1 MQEHIGI
8 GIVFFFSFSGPFL
21 SILGIQKGVDS
32 VSSDSTSWWMLLLP
46 TLLHS
51 EKKNREWVHDKD
63 EMELH
68 CNLYVCKSA
77 FFFCLQQA
85 AKEVSQALNNC
96 VNFLPGQ
103 RDVDEAIKAVV
114 DSSQS
119 LAVEDV
125 SALLASQVT
134 S

>member
-1 MQEHIGI
+1 M
-8 GIVFFFSFSGPFL
+8 FL
-21 SILGIQKGVDS
+21 
-32 VSSDSTSWWMLLLP
+32 
-46 TLLHS
+46 
-51 EKKNREWVHDKD
+51 
-63 EMELH
+63 
-68 CNLYVCKSA
+68 
-77 FFFCLQQA
+77 CLQQA

-125 SALLASQVT
+125 SALLASQVSSQLST
-134 S
+134 CSDPFHEAVFKRLSKVITPFHFQLLLSVNWLKYRAPVFQPMRSKTDHTLYARFFLHVEQITGNCLKF

>member
-1 MQEHIGI
+1 MTKMKWNYIAI
-8 GIVFFFSFSGPFL
+8 Y
-21 SILGIQKGVDS
+21 
-32 VSSDSTSWWMLLLP
+32 M
-46 TLLHS
+46 
-51 EKKNREWVHDKD
+51 
-63 EMELH
+63 
-68 CNLYVCKSA
+68 YVKA
-77 FFFCLQQA
+77 HFFFCLQQA

-125 SALLASQVT
+125 SALLASQV
-134 S
+134 SS

>member
-1 MQEHIGI
+1 M
-8 GIVFFFSFSGPFL
+8 VFFFFFSGPFL
-21 SILGIQKGVDS
+21 STVGIQKGLDS

-51 EKKNREWVHDKD
+51 GKKNREWVHDED
-63 EMELH
+63 EMELN
-68 CNLYVCKSA
+68 CDLYVCKSV
-77 FFFCLQQA
+77 FFCLQQA

>member
-1 MQEHIGI
+1 MIKMKWNYI
-8 GIVFFFSFSGPFL
+8 AIF
-21 SILGIQKGVDS
+21 
-32 VSSDSTSWWMLLLP
+32 M
-46 TLLHS
+46 
-51 EKKNREWVHDKD
+51 
-63 EMELH
+63 
-68 CNLYVCKSA
+68 YVKA
-77 FFFCLQQA
+77 HFFCVSLQQA

-125 SALLASQVT
+125 SALLASQVN

>member
-1 MQEHIGI
+1 M
-8 GIVFFFSFSGPFL
+8 VFFFSFSGPFL
-21 SILGIQKGVDS
+21 STLGIQKGLDS

-51 EKKNREWVHDKD
+51 EIKKQNGFMAKMKWNFIAIY
-63 EMELH
+63 M
-68 CNLYVCKSA
+68 YVKGH
-77 FFFCLQQA
+77 FFCLQQA

>member
-1 MQEHIGI
+1 MNARAHWDRDG
-8 GIVFFFSFSGPFL
+8 FL
-21 SILGIQKGVDS
+21 FQDLFYRPSEFKRVSILF
-32 VSSDSTSWWMLLLP
+32 LP
-46 TLLHS
+46 TLRHGGCCCFQLFYIQ
-51 EKKNREWVHDKD
+51 KKKTEWVHDKD
-63 EMELH
+63 EMEFH
-68 CNLYVCKSA
+68 CDLYVCKSA

-125 SALLASQVT
+125 RALLASQVT

>member
-1 MQEHIGI
+1 
-8 GIVFFFSFSGPFL
+8 
-21 SILGIQKGVDS
+21 
-32 VSSDSTSWWMLLLP
+32 
-46 TLLHS
+46 
-51 EKKNREWVHDKD
+51 
-63 EMELH
+63 MELH
-68 CNLYVCKSA
+68 CDLYVCKST
-77 FFFCLQQA
+77 FFCVSLQQA

-125 SALLASQVT
+125 SALLASQVN

>member
-1 MQEHIGI
+1 MTKMKWNFIAI
-8 GIVFFFSFSGPFL
+8 Y
-21 SILGIQKGVDS
+21 
-32 VSSDSTSWWMLLLP
+32 M
-46 TLLHS
+46 
-51 EKKNREWVHDKD
+51 
-63 EMELH
+63 
-68 CNLYVCKSA
+68 YVKA
-77 FFFCLQQA
+77 HFFCLQQA

-125 SALLASQVT
+125 SALFASQVT
-134 S
+134 HNCRHAAIPFMKQCSNDCQK

>member
-1 MQEHIGI
+1 M
-8 GIVFFFSFSGPFL
+8 
-21 SILGIQKGVDS
+21 
-32 VSSDSTSWWMLLLP
+32 
-46 TLLHS
+46 
-51 EKKNREWVHDKD
+51 
-63 EMELH
+63 
-68 CNLYVCKSA
+68 YVKA
-77 FFFCLQQA
+77 HFFCLQQA

-125 SALLASQVT
+125 SALLASQV
-134 S
+134 SS